1 MEIRHMIEVKA
12 KWVIVLPF
20 YLFTFLPLN
29 AQKQDVMK
37 QTVEYLASQEL
48 GGRFPATVGDTL
60 ASEFIVSQLR
70 SLKLKPIVKG
80 KKKIAY
86 FQDFT
91 YGKTKEQERTTHNI
105 IAVLPGKDK
114 QLKHEYIVVGSH
126 YDHLGLGGQNSGS
139 RRPDTLG
146 VHPGADDNASG
157 DAVVLELA
165 KYFKKERMSR
175 SIIFAFFGAE
185 EQGLIGSK
193 NFLEWMKKDDA
204 RRINLPAG
212 KKGIVAMVNLDMVG
226 RMRDNAMS
234 VSGTGTSSEFKA
246 MAEAAAEQ
254 TKLNISCTPDGY
266 GPSDHASFV
275 AQEIPVLFLTTGG
288 HMEYHT
294 PDDVPST
301 QNYDGMQQTLDFSK
315 SLITQIANM
324 PTTPDYISVPSTNK
338 MKHGK
343 FKVTLGLM
351 PDVMG
356 ASRIPGLRADIVVA
370 GKSAHNAGIRSGD
383 IIQEI
388 DGKPVT
394 NMDDY
399 MQRLSE
405 LEPDTTV
412 PVKVLRNEETITF
425 QVHLKGK
432 VKK

>member
-1 MEIRHMIEVKA
+1 MRKSLYILSLA
-12 KWVIVLPF
+12 LALVLQ
-20 YLFTFLPLN
+20 TN
-29 AQKQDVMK
+29 AQKQEDMR
-37 QTVEYLASQEL
+37 QTVRYLASQEL
-48 GGRFPATVGDTL
+48 GGRYPGTAGDTL
-60 ASEFIVSQLR
+60 ASEYIVEQLR
-70 SLKLKPIVKG
+70 SLKLKPVVKG
-80 KKKIAY
+80 KKRTGY
-86 FQDFT
+86 YHNFT
-91 YGKTKEQERTTHNI
+91 YGKDVERTTHNI
-105 IAVLPGKDK
+105 LAVLPGKDK
-114 QLKHEYIVVGSH
+114 QLKNEYIVVGSH
-126 YDHLGLGGQNSGS
+126 YDHLGLGGQGSGS

-165 KYFKKERMSR
+165 KYFKKVRSPR

-185 EQGLIGSK
+185 EQGLVGSK
-193 NFLEWMKKDDA
+193 QFLEWMKQADDQ
-204 RRINLPAG
+204 RKNLPAD

-234 VSGTGTSSEFKA
+234 VSGTGTSSAFKA

-275 AQEIPVLFLTTGG
+275 GPDIPVLFLTTGG

-301 QNYDGMQQTLDFSK
+301 LNYDGMQQTLDFSK
-315 SLITQIANM
+315 ELITRLASM
-324 PTTPDYISVPSTNK
+324 PTTPDYISVPSSNT
-338 MKHGK
+338 MKHAK

-356 ASRIPGLRADIVVA
+356 VSRIPGLRADIVVA
-370 GKSAHNAGIRSGD
+370 GKPAHTAGIRSGD

-388 DGKPVT
+388 DGKPVK

-405 LEPDTTV
+405 LEPDTTI
-412 PVKVLRNEETITF
+412 PVKVLRNEEILTF
-425 QVHLKGK
+425 QVYLKPA
-432 VKK
+432 KK

>member
-1 MEIRHMIEVKA
+1 MMLRGMILSLA
-12 KWVIVLPF
+12 LVLVVQ
-20 YLFTFLPLN
+20 TQ
-29 AQKQDVMK
+29 AQKQDDMR
-37 QTVEYLASQEL
+37 QAVEYLASQEL
-48 GGRFPATVGDTL
+48 GGRYPGTAGDTL
-60 ASEFIVSQLR
+60 ASEYIVRQLR
-70 SLKLKPIVKG
+70 SLKLNPVVKG
-80 KKKIAY
+80 KKKTGN
-86 FQDFT
+86 FHDFT
-91 YGKTKEQERTTHNI
+91 YGKEVERTTHNI

-114 QLKHEYIVVGSH
+114 QLKNEYIVVGSH
-126 YDHLGLGGQNSGS
+126 YDHLGMGGKDSGS

-165 KYFKKERMSR
+165 KYFKKARSPR

-185 EQGLIGSK
+185 EQGLVGSK
-193 NFLEWMKKDDA
+193 QFLEWMKQTDD
-204 RRINLPAG
+204 RRINLPAD

-226 RMRDNAMS
+226 RMRDHAMS

-246 MAEAAAEQ
+246 MAEKAAEQ
-254 TKLNISCTPDGY
+254 TNLNISCTPDGY

-275 AQEIPVLFLTTGG
+275 AADIPVLFLTTGG

-301 QNYDGMQQTLDFSK
+301 LNYDGMQQTLDFSK
-315 SLITQIANM
+315 ELIARIANM
-324 PTTPDYISVPSTNK
+324 STTPDYISVPSSNT
-338 MKHGK
+338 MKHAK

-356 ASRIPGLRADIVVA
+356 VSRIPGLRADIVVA
-370 GKSAHNAGIRSGD
+370 GKPAHTAGIRSGD

-388 DGKPVT
+388 DGKPVK
-394 NMDDY
+394 NMDEY

-405 LEPDTTV
+405 LEPDTTI
-412 PVKVLRNEETITF
+412 PVKVLRNEEILTF
-425 QVHLKGK
+425 QVHL

>member
-1 MEIRHMIEVKA
+1 MDIKYKVEVKA

-20 YLFTFLPLN
+20 YLFTFLPLS
-29 AQKQDVMK
+29 AQRQDAMR
-37 QTVEYLASQEL
+37 QAVEYLASQEL
-48 GGRFPATVGDTL
+48 GGRYPGTAGDTL
-60 ASEFIVSQLR
+60 ASEFIVDKLR
-70 SLKLKPIVKG
+70 SLKLKPVVLG
-80 KKKIAY
+80 KKEKGFY
-86 FQDFT
+86 HDFT
-91 YGKTKEQERTTHNI
+91 YTKKDKEVATHNI

-114 QLKHEYIVVGSH
+114 HLRNEYIVVGSH
-126 YDHLGLGGQNSGS
+126 YDHLGMGGEGSGS

-165 KYFKKERMSR
+165 KYFKKVR
-175 SIIFAFFGAE
+175 SPRSLIFMFFGAE

-193 NFLEWMKKDDA
+193 NFLEWMKQADG
-204 RRINLPAG
+204 RRINLPQD

-234 VSGTGTSSEFKA
+234 VSGTGTSSGFKV
-246 MAEAAAEQ
+246 MAEQAAAL
-254 TKLNISCTPDGY
+254 TNLNISCTPDGY

-275 AQEIPVLFLTTGG
+275 AVDIPVLFLTTGG

-301 QNYDGMQQTLDFSK
+301 LNYDGMQQTFDFSK
-315 SLITQIANM
+315 ELITQLANM
-324 PTTPDYISVPSTNK
+324 PETPDYISVPSSNT
-338 MKHGK
+338 MKHAN

-370 GKSAHNAGIRSGD
+370 GKPAHTAGIRSGD

-388 DGKPVT
+388 DGKPVKDI
-394 NMDDY
+394 NEY
-399 MQRLSE
+399 MERLSE
-405 LEPDTTV
+405 LEPDTTI
-412 PVKVLRNEETITF
+412 PVKVLRNEEIITF
-425 QVHLKGK
+425 QVHLRKR
-432 VKK
+432 